1 MSGDDSEETPEEETP
16 EDEAPEEEAPEDEA
30 PEDEAPE
37 DETPEDETPEDET
50 PEDEETAPATAVTV
64 ESLRERLDAIEERL
78 ETAETEDDL
87 DQVEAEIED
96 LEADLDGADL
106 PEAEDEDEEDP
117 TEEIES
123 EKEGLESQLE
133 EQRGPTAEDVVAD
146 IEEAESTVADT
157 EWTERGE
164 GEVAEAVESFV
175 ESVDETLDESV
186 TVASESIEDLTAALE
201 DAGAAVETADLDPD
215 DDADAVAALLEAS
228 EELLSDLDDAEKWSD
243 LSVREQ
249 LQTQGFYDV
258 LDHRKDYPPE
268 WGALKVWTKR
278 GRADMV
284 LLALEKLESEFME
297 EHCLDM
303 LKRLGPEEA
312 VEPMLQRAGK
322 RDQDAIEILGKIG
335 DEEAVDTL
343 VEYVGEE
350 GNPNLQ
356 KVTMKALGEIGS
368 RETTQAVA
376 DNLVADDEEI
386 RSHAARTLGLLGD
399 TRAIEPLADVLED
412 DESNTVRA
420 SAAWA
425 LNQIGTER
433 ALNTVAE
440 YADDRAYLVQ
450 SEAEKAV

>member
-1 MSGDDSEETPEEETP
+1 MSGDDSEETPEEE
-16 EDEAPEEEAPEDEA
+16 APEEEA
-30 PEDEAPE
+30 
-37 DETPEDETPEDET
+37 PEDET

-87 DQVEAEIED
+87 DEVEAEIED

-123 EKEGLESQLE
+123 EKEELESQLE
-133 EQRGPTAEDVVAD
+133 EQRGPYAEDVVED
-146 IEEAESTVADT
+146 IEEAESTVAET

-175 ESVDETLDESV
+175 ESVDETLGESV

-228 EELLSDLDDAEKWSD
+228 EELLSDLDDAEEWSD

-249 LQTQGFYDV
+249 LQAQGFYDV